1 MSGAIGGA
9 GGCSGMLP
17 QILFGYHSTQMPAIA
32 RFIDHGR
39 FQASFAP
46 FDAVDAAKFDLV
58 VPLRLDQFPAAR
70 EAVAR
75 AEGKRRAVL
84 PSAELVALID
94 DKLAFNEWLAEHGFG
109 RHVPELLC
117 DPPDTYPY
125 IRKARHGTFGQGI
138 RIVRG
143 PEDADRPD
151 SDTFAQRIVEGR
163 YEYVLHLLRVDGRI
177 HFQLCYRYDMVE
189 PVSVRGQGQEAA
201 STEPAEPGPA
211 LAPCLAILD
220 ALNFEGTC
228 CFNYK
233 LVDGAMQ
240 LIELNPRFGG
250 SLVGEVTRYVEAHL
264 AALTPHSL

>member
-1 MSGAIGGA
+1 
-9 GGCSGMLP
+9 MLP
-17 QILFGYHSTQMPAIA
+17 QILFGHHSTQMPAIA
-32 RFIDHGR
+32 QYIDQAR

-46 FDAVDAAKFDLV
+46 FEAVDPGHFDLI
-58 VPLRLDQFPAAR
+58 VPLRLDQLPAAR
-70 EAVAR
+70 AAAAR
-75 AEGKRRAVL
+75 APDRRRAVL
-84 PSAELVALID
+84 PSAELVDLID
-94 DKLAFNEWLAEHGFG
+94 DKLLFNRWLVDHGFG
-109 RHVPELLC
+109 AHVPELLA
-117 DPPDTYPY
+117 DPPQSFPY

-143 PEDADRPD
+143 PEDEDAPQEG
-151 SDTFAQRIVEGR
+151 TFVQRIAEGR

-189 PVSVRGQGQEAA
+189 PVSVRGQGQAA
-201 STEPAEPGPA
+201 ATTEPADPGPA

-220 ALNFEGTC
+220 ALDFEGTC

-250 SLVGEVTRYVEAHL
+250 SLVGEVTAYVAAHL
-264 AALTPHSL
+264 EALRDGAAL

>member
-1 MSGAIGGA
+1 MP
-9 GGCSGMLP
+9 P

-39 FQASFAP
+39 FQPSFAP
-46 FDAVDAAKFDLV
+46 FEAVDASRFDLI
-58 VPLRLDQFPAAR
+58 VPLRLDQLPAAR
-70 EAVAR
+70 DAAAR
-75 AEGKRRAVL
+75 AGGKRRAVL

-94 DKLAFNEWLAEHGFG
+94 DKLLFNRWLIDKGFG
-109 RHVPELLC
+109 AYVPELLP
-117 DPPDTYPY
+117 DPPTIWPY

-143 PEDADRPD
+143 PQDADAPD
-151 SDTFAQRIVEGR
+151 PGTFVQRIIEGR
-163 YEYVLHLLRVDGRI
+163 YEYVLHLLRVGGRV
-177 HFQLCYRYDMVE
+177 HFQLCYRYDMLE

-201 STEPAEPGPA
+201 ATEPADPGPA
-211 LAPCLAILD
+211 LEPCLQILE
-220 ALNFEGTC
+220 ALGFEGTC

-250 SLVGEVTRYVEAHL
+250 SLVGEVTAYVAAHL
-264 AALTPHSL
+264 AAIA